1 MKKHVLPLIMISL
14 LILAWIIAFPMLPEQ
29 IPIHWGLNGEANGFA
44 SKINAMFSTLGVMVI
59 LYLAMALLPKVDPR
73 KTNYKFFSKSYHI
86 LINAILGVLFVINI
100 LVLASAIGFDVPMG
114 SIGSMII
121 GIIFMIL
128 GNYLPHVR
136 SNFFI
141 GIRTP
146 WTLSSEE
153 VWKQTHRA
161 LRKSS
166 FLEALY

>member
-1 MKKHVLPLIMISL
+1 M
-14 LILAWIIAFPMLPEQ
+14 
-29 IPIHWGLNGEANGFA
+29 
-44 SKINAMFSTLGVMVI
+44 
-59 LYLAMALLPKVDPR
+59 
-73 KTNYKFFSKSYHI
+73 
-86 LINAILGVLFVINI
+86 INI

-114 SIGSMII
+114 SIGSMIS

-146 WTLSSEE
+146 WTLSSDE

-161 LRKSS
+161 ASKIFFFGGFVLIIATFIPGYWKEAIFFIVIALTVIAPYIYSYVLFKRKR
-166 FLEALY
+166 